1 MKELNSQID
10 EEESDYELIGRKYI
24 LDDDEIPF
32 EVRMKYILKAN
43 RKDQDKWARF
53 YIEAKKVQENASEAK
68 RKLKEARVRITQ
80 LEQELK
86 HCKQSKSQSTIL
98 ESRMVSSLLSE
109 DKLSKFKSIVE
120 KQNDYINV
128 LQELLFK
135 NNVAYPPNKIK
146 L

>member
-1 MKELNSQID
+1 MKELNSRID
-10 EEESDYELIGRKYI
+10 EEESDYEFIGRKYI

-32 EVRMKYILKAN
+32 EVRMKFILKAY

-53 YIEAKKVQENASEAK
+53 YIEAKKVQENASETK
-68 RKLKEARVRITQ
+68 RKLKEARVRIMQ
-80 LEQELK
+80 LEQDLK
-86 HCKQSKSQSTIL
+86 RCKQSKSQSAIL

-109 DKLSKFKSIVE
+109 NKLSDFKSIIE

-146 L
+146 I

>member
-1 MKELNSQID
+1 MKELNSRID
-10 EEESDYELIGRKYI
+10 EEESDYEFIGRKYI

-32 EVRMKYILKAN
+32 EVRMKYILKAY

-53 YIEAKKVQENASEAK
+53 YIEAKKVKEYASEAK
-68 RKLKEARVRITQ
+68 RKLKEARVRIMQ
-80 LEQELK
+80 LEQDLK
-86 HCKQSKSQSTIL
+86 RCKQSKSQSAIL

-109 DKLSKFKSIVE
+109 NKLSDFKSIIE

-146 L
+146 I

>member
-1 MKELNSQID
+1 MKELNFRID
-10 EEESDYELIGRKYI
+10 EEESDYEFIGRKYI

-32 EVRMKYILKAN
+32 EVRMKYILKAY

-53 YIEAKKVQENASEAK
+53 YIEAKKVQENASETK
-68 RKLKEARVRITQ
+68 RKLKEARVRIMQ
-80 LEQELK
+80 LEQDLK
-86 HCKQSKSQSTIL
+86 RCKQSKSQSAIL

-109 DKLSKFKSIVE
+109 NKLSDFKSIIE

-146 L
+146 I

>member
-1 MKELNSQID
+1 MKDLNSQID
-10 EEESDYELIGRKYI
+10 EEESDYEFIGRKYI

-32 EVRMKYILKAN
+32 EVRMKYILKAY

-53 YIEAKKVQENASEAK
+53 YIEAKKVQENASETK
-68 RKLKEARVRITQ
+68 RKLKEARVRIMQ
-80 LEQELK
+80 LEQDLK
-86 HCKQSKSQSTIL
+86 RCKQSKSQSAIL

-109 DKLSKFKSIVE
+109 NKLSDFKSIIE

-146 L
+146 I

>member
-1 MKELNSQID
+1 MKELNSRID
-10 EEESDYELIGRKYI
+10 EEESDYEFIGRKYI

-32 EVRMKYILKAN
+32 EVRMKYILKAY

-146 L
+146 I

>member
-1 MKELNSQID
+1 MKELNTRID
-10 EEESDYELIGRKYI
+10 EEESDYEFIGRKYI

-32 EVRMKYILKAN
+32 EVRMKYILKAY

-53 YIEAKKVQENASEAK
+53 YIEAKKVKDNASEAK
-68 RKLKEARVRITQ
+68 RKLKEARVRIMQ
-80 LEQELK
+80 LEQDLK
-86 HCKQSKSQSTIL
+86 RCKQSKSQSAIL
-98 ESRMVSSLLSE
+98 ESRMASSLLSE
-109 DKLSKFKSIVE
+109 NKLSDFKSIIE

-146 L
+146 I

>member
-1 MKELNSQID
+1 MKELNSRID
-10 EEESDYELIGRKYI
+10 EEESDYEFIGRKYI

-32 EVRMKYILKAN
+32 EVRMKYILKAY

-53 YIEAKKVQENASEAK
+53 YIEAKKVKENASEAK
-68 RKLKEARVRITQ
+68 RKLKEARVRIMQ
-80 LEQELK
+80 LEQDLK
-86 HCKQSKSQSTIL
+86 RCKHSKSQSAIL

-109 DKLSKFKSIVE
+109 NKLSDFKSIIE

-146 L
+146 I

>member
-1 MKELNSQID
+1 MKELNSRID
-10 EEESDYELIGRKYI
+10 EEESDYEFIGRKYI

-32 EVRMKYILKAN
+32 EVRMKYILKAY

-128 LQELLFK
+128 LQNLFK

-146 L
+146 I

>member
-1 MKELNSQID
+1 MKEFNSQID
-10 EEESDYELIGRKYI
+10 EEESDYEFIGRKYI

-32 EVRMKYILKAN
+32 EVRMKYILKAY

-68 RKLKEARVRITQ
+68 RKLKEARVRIMQ
-80 LEQELK
+80 LEQDLK
-86 HCKQSKSQSTIL
+86 RCKQSKSQSAIL

-109 DKLSKFKSIVE
+109 NKLSDFKSIIE

-146 L
+146 I